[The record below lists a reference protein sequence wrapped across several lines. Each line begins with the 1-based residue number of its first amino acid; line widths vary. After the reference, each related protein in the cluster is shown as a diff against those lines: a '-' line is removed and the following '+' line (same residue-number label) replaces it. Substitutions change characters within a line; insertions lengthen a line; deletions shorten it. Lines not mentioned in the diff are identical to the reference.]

1 VFNTLT
7 IEEYAC
13 GYGIF
18 WCICDR
24 NMKVADISGNHF
36 YQRGE

>member
-1 VFNTLT
+1 MHAVMVYF
-7 IEEYAC
+7 
-13 GYGIF
+13 GIF